1 MVLLLCS
8 MAAGSFSRWNEN
20 SLKWENRPLKQKWP
34 VVTLDNHTSVQTTM
48 TSRPPIKRQQNRSHT
63 NVTIAYPVA
72 RVINAIITWAEEADG
87 ANAYF
92 YSLWAN
98 TNYSNVIWAV
108 VIVVVLHVVT
118 LPYSVSPPS
127 SRYTLINNKS
137 VSEIIQLAG
146 VQLILRC
153 VTAAA
158 AQFAFSS
165 VLTIQD
171 RGEASF
177 KLGHCTRSPIFSHFK
192 NKYDLTLCQSGLHT
206 ASETFVCHKKIRI
219 SLDFLRFRIRSMHL
233 DRKGWGKRKN
243 ARENLGLSV
252 QWS

>member
-34 VVTLDNHTSVQTTM
+34 VVTVANHTSVQTTM
-48 TSRPPIKRQQNRSHT
+48 TSRPPIKRQQNRSHN
-63 NVTIAYPVA
+63 NVTIACPVA
-72 RVINAIITWAEEADG
+72 RVINAIITWVEEADG

-118 LPYSVSPPS
+118 LPFSVSPPVVEVPGEP
-127 SRYTLINNKS
+127 RRWRLDIINNKS

-158 AQFAFSS
+158 AQFAFSFG
-165 VLTIQD
+165 VD
-171 RGEASF
+171 
-177 KLGHCTRSPIFSHFK
+177 H
-192 NKYDLTLCQSGLHT
+192 SGP
-206 ASETFVCHKKIRI
+206 
-219 SLDFLRFRIRSMHL
+219 
-233 DRKGWGKRKN
+233 W
-243 ARENLGLSV
+243 
-252 QWS
+252 WS

>member
-1 MVLLLCS
+1 MVLLLCP

-34 VVTLDNHTSVQTTM
+34 VVTVANHTSVQTTI
-48 TSRPPIKRQQNRSHT
+48 TSRPPIKRQQNRSHN
-63 NVTIAYPVA
+63 NVTIACPVA

-118 LPYSVSPPS
+118 LPFSVSPPVVEVPS
-127 SRYTLINNKS
+127 EHRRAYEMTFRYNQHKS

-158 AQFAFSS
+158 AQFAFSFG
-165 VLTIQD
+165 VD
-171 RGEASF
+171 
-177 KLGHCTRSPIFSHFK
+177 H
-192 NKYDLTLCQSGLHT
+192 SGP
-206 ASETFVCHKKIRI
+206 
-219 SLDFLRFRIRSMHL
+219 
-233 DRKGWGKRKN
+233 W
-243 ARENLGLSV
+243 
-252 QWS
+252 WS

>member
-118 LPYSVSPPS
+118 LPYSVSPPVVEIYVNQQQISVWNNPASRCAADPAVCYSCCS
-127 SRYTLINNKS
+127 SVCLF
-137 VSEIIQLAG
+137 
-146 VQLILRC
+146 LRC
-153 VTAAA
+153 WPFRTVVKL
-158 AQFAFSS
+158 
-165 VLTIQD
+165 VL
-171 RGEASF
+171 
-177 KLGHCTRSPIFSHFK
+177 
-192 NKYDLTLCQSGLHT
+192 N
-206 ASETFVCHKKIRI
+206 
-219 SLDFLRFRIRSMHL
+219 
-233 DRKGWGKRKN
+233 
-243 ARENLGLSV
+243 
-252 QWS
+252 